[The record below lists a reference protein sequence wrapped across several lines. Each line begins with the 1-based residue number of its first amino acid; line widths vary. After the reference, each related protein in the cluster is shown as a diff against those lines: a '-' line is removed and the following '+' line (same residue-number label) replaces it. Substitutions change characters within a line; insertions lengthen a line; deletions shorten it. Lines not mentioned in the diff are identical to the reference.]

1 MSIVSGYGPTHAYFE
16 NIVAPANKKKNE
28 MSIVNI
34 VFIVWAY
41 AIFLCFFK
49 YENDN
54 SYCVVRSKNKLNKC
68 L

>member
-1 MSIVSGYGPTHAYFE
+1 
-16 NIVAPANKKKNE
+16 

-54 SYCVVRSKNKLNKC
+54 SYCVVRSNNKLNKC